1 MFLHKARELPA
12 ATTRPQRPTSIL
24 EDDAARPSKR
34 LKVEDD
40 SPSLTEAS
48 GTCHKSETIPTS
60 SESLLPTARK
70 EARIDQGTPKLISAL
85 REVSPPP
92 SRRPLSK
99 HSDTKL
105 GNAVTST
112 SQKPTSTKLPPRKAP
127 METLN
132 PRMLPKAPAS
142 HAIRTAILKK
152 LHAAMVG
159 LNECLT
165 KDNDPK
171 NREFVLNKDE
181 LITMALDEEERVAK
195 ENPGVYSNIIKN
207 RIVKLPKVSMEEWVK
222 EVMAHLNKRYYP
234 QNPIQTVQNRAEEE
248 EEGAPK
254 LIDTGLTSKEEIA
267 LVRELLTPLEGLEQF
282 GYVTKAP
289 TDGEIEIAKKGTEG
303 SKGWEKCDRCSG
315 RFQVFPGRREDGTLA
330 SGGQCTY
337 HPSRPILP
345 PRKKTD
351 NVTGSSESYYPCCGE
366 SVGTSVG
373 CTKGNTHVFKV
384 SETKRLASI
393 LQFQET
399 PRQPKKGHLDPVCFD
414 CEMGYTTIG
423 MELIRLT
430 AVSWP
435 EGREL
440 LDVLVKPMGE
450 VLDLNS
456 RYSGVFQEH
465 YSSATLYGTPTP
477 RKEEGKN
484 QPLQMVES
492 PAAARALLFELLQP
506 ETPLMGH
513 AIENDLNVCRII
525 HPTIIDTVLLY
536 PAPRRLPNRFSL
548 KFLARKFLGR
558 EIQTGGDKGHDSK
571 EDSIATGD
579 LVRVKVGELW
589 KRLKAKG
596 WKFEEDALIAPPG
609 EASNDVHKAD
619 SGP

>member
-1 MFLHKARELPA
+1 
-12 ATTRPQRPTSIL
+12 
-24 EDDAARPSKR
+24 
-34 LKVEDD
+34 
-40 SPSLTEAS
+40 
-48 GTCHKSETIPTS
+48 
-60 SESLLPTARK
+60 
-70 EARIDQGTPKLISAL
+70 
-85 REVSPPP
+85 
-92 SRRPLSK
+92 
-99 HSDTKL
+99 
-105 GNAVTST
+105 
-112 SQKPTSTKLPPRKAP
+112 
-127 METLN
+127 
-132 PRMLPKAPAS
+132 MLPKAPAS
-142 HAIRTAILKK
+142 HPIRTAILKK

-159 LNECLT
+159 LNESLV
-165 KDNDPK
+165 KEKASK
-171 NREFVLNKDE
+171 NRVFVLNKDE

-207 RIVKLPKVSMEEWVK
+207 RIVKLPKISMEEWVK
-222 EVMAHLNKRYYP
+222 EVMAHLNKRYYHL
-234 QNPIQTVQNRAEEE
+234 NPIQSIQARAQE
-248 EEGAPK
+248 APK
-254 LIDTGLTSKEEIA
+254 QIVTGLTSKEEVA
-267 LVRELLTPLEGLEQF
+267 LVTELLTPLEGLEQF

-289 TDGEIEIAKKGTEG
+289 TDGEIEIAKKGAEG

-315 RFQVFPGRREDGTLA
+315 RFQVFPGRREDGALA

-337 HPSRPILP
+337 HPTRPIFP
-345 PRKKTD
+345 PRKRTD
-351 NVTGSSESYYPCCGE
+351 NVTGSSESYFPCCGE

-399 PRQPKKGHLDPVCFD
+399 PRQPGKGPLDPVCFD

-435 EGREL
+435 DGREL

-450 VLDLNS
+450 ILDLNS

-465 YSSATLYGTPTP
+465 YSIATPYGTPAP
-477 RKEEGKN
+477 PKEDGKQ
-484 QPLQMVES
+484 QPLQLVES
-492 PAAARALLFELLQP
+492 PAAARDLLFELLQP

-513 AIENDLNVCRII
+513 AIDNDLNVCRII

-536 PAPRRLPNRFSL
+536 PAPRRLPNRMSL
-548 KFLARKFLGR
+548 KLLARKFLER
-558 EIQTGGDKGHDSK
+558 EIQTGGDNGHDSK

-596 WKFEEDALIAPPG
+596 WKFEGDVLVAPPG
-609 EASNDVHKAD
+609 QTSKDMHKVAVD
-619 SGP
+619 LEHGLGQKRKDPSA

>member
-1 MFLHKARELPA
+1 MFFHKACELPV
-12 ATTRPQRPTSIL
+12 ATTRPHRPTSIL
-24 EDDAARPSKR
+24 EDDAARSSKR
-34 LKVEDD
+34 LKVEAD

-48 GTCHKSETIPTS
+48 GTSHTSETIPTS
-60 SESLLPTARK
+60 LESLLPTARK
-70 EARIDQGTPKLISAL
+70 EARIDQGSPKLTSAL

-92 SRRPLSK
+92 PRRPLSRP
-99 HSDTKL
+99 SDTKL

-112 SQKPTSTKLPPRKAP
+112 SQKPASMKLPPRKAP

-159 LNECLT
+159 LNECLI
-165 KDNDPK
+165 KDKDPK
-171 NREFVLNKDE
+171 NRDFVLNKDE

-207 RIVKLPKVSMEEWVK
+207 RIVKLPKFSMEEWVK
-222 EVMAHLNKRYYP
+222 EVMAHLNKRYYH
-234 QNPIQTVQNRAEEE
+234 QNPIQPVQNRAEEE
-248 EEGAPK
+248 EAEASK
-254 LIDTGLTSKEEIA
+254 LVDTGLTSKEEIA
-267 LVRELLTPLEGLEQF
+267 LVTELLTPLEGLEQF

-289 TDGEIEIAKKGTEG
+289 TDGEIEFAKKGTED

-330 SGGQCTY
+330 SG
-337 HPSRPILP
+337 
-345 PRKKTD
+345 D

-399 PRQPKKGHLDPVCFD
+399 PRQPNKGHLDPVCFD
-414 CEMGYTTIG
+414 CEMGYTTVG

-477 RKEEGKN
+477 RKEVGEKK
-484 QPLQMVES
+484 PLQMVES

-548 KFLARKFLGR
+548 RFLARKFLGR

-589 KRLKAKG
+589 KRLKAEG
-596 WKFEEDALIAPPG
+596 WNFEGDALIAPPG
-609 EASNDVHKAD
+609 QASSDMRKAE
-619 SGP
+619 GEP